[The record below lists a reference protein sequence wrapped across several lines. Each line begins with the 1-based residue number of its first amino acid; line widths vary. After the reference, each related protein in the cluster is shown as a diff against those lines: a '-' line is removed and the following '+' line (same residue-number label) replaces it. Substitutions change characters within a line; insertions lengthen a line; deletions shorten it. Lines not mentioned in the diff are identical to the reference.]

1 MHSLTGDFMLTRQ
14 QTRPTQPIY
23 VQILWNRIKLSR
35 FDAATLASIAAL
47 AICLYFISPATLDV
61 ACFTGLLFVCCRLF
75 QAGIDYTSRSSL
87 PFGVL
92 QWVAAI
98 LGLTVVFQGFG
109 IEPVN
114 AQFFNSLE
122 SAMTDVI
129 SESGTGIDAGLIGTI
144 FVFFRIIVILAFI
157 VGVIVA
163 FTQATRGNDWQP
175 IANMLGIGIAFVIAV
190 EIISILILGGTAGG

>member
-1 MHSLTGDFMLTRQ
+1 
-14 QTRPTQPIY
+14 
-23 VQILWNRIKLSR
+23 
-35 FDAATLASIAAL
+35 
-47 AICLYFISPATLDV
+47 
-61 ACFTGLLFVCCRLF
+61 
-75 QAGIDYTSRSSL
+75 
-87 PFGVL
+87 L

-98 LGLTVVFQGFG
+98 LGLTVMFQGFG

-163 FTQATRGNDWQP
+163 FTQAT
-175 IANMLGIGIAFVIAV
+175 
-190 EIISILILGGTAGG
+190 